1 MKTLTATTFG
11 ILAILMLT
19 AASQLNTTAQG
30 KDGGGRLAGTWEA
43 VVTIRNCATGNA
55 ITSFQSTGSFHQGG
69 TFNGITAGSAPASRS
84 AEQGVWNHVSGNAY
98 GFRFKAY
105 LFNASGVATAY
116 QVITHNVELD
126 VDALSYSSDG
136 ISETFAMDGTPMA
149 TGCSSSTATR
159 MVLD

>member
-1 MKTLTATTFG
+1 MRTLTATTFA
-11 ILAILMLT
+11 IIAILILT
-19 AASQLNTTAQG
+19 AALQLNTTAQG

-43 VVTIRNCATGNA
+43 VVTVRNCATGNA
-55 ITSFQSTGSFHQGG
+55 IASFQSVAAFQQGG
-69 TFNGITAGSAPASRS
+69 TFNGVTGGTAPALRS
-84 AEQGVWNHVSGNAY
+84 PEVGGWNHVSGNTY

-105 LFNASGVATAY
+105 LFNAAGMAVGY
-116 QVITHNVELD
+116 QVITHNLELD